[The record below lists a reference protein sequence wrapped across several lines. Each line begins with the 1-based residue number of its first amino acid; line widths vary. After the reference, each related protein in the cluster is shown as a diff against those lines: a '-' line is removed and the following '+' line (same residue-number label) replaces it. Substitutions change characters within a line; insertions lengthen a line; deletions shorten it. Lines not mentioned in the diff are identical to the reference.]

1 MAKSIRK
8 RVNPFKFE
16 NWLKLLFI
24 AVATVM
30 ILSACSVRQAQKT
43 LLSAEG
49 VKGAHIGIAIY
60 NDTKGQ
66 WLTKYQSD
74 HFFTP
79 ASNTKILA
87 TYLGLEFLGD
97 SLPGWKM
104 AENTDTLF
112 LMPLGDPSFMHP
124 EFSYQPV
131 VELIKNTKKQ
141 VIILANQQQ
150 DRFEVFGRGW
160 SWADYDQDYQPE
172 RSRMPIYGNVVHF
185 YQSNQKITSI
195 KPFYFFRDNVDLDK
209 VGEKNWTR
217 NISGNRF
224 YTTKES
230 NKSKYFQV
238 PFSQEYTPMV
248 KAIELL
254 NDTLGKKISFQ
265 NYISGPT
272 NSFKTIKTVPTD
284 SLLKI
289 MMFRSDN
296 FYADQIVLMAS
307 EKLLGRMDDAALI
320 DSVSKTL
327 FTNLP
332 QRMRWVDGS
341 GLSRYNLNTPEN
353 YIAILQQMQAKF
365 GETRVKNIFEKGG
378 EGTISAYYKN
388 FPGTMYAKT
397 GTLGGQVALSGFI
410 YTPKQQKLYFSVL
423 VANHMSPTS
432 TQVRRAVETY
442 LTKVTKG
449 M

>member
-8 RVNPFKFE
+8 RINPFKFE
-16 NWLKLLFI
+16 NLLKLLFI

-43 LLSAEG
+43 LLNSEG
-49 VKGAHIGIAIY
+49 VKGAHVGIAIY
-60 NDTKGQ
+60 NDSKEQ
-66 WLTKYQSD
+66 WLSKYQSD
-74 HFFTP
+74 HYFTP
-79 ASNTKILA
+79 ASNVKILA
-87 TYLGLEFLGD
+87 TYLGLQFLGD

-104 AENTDTLF
+104 AENADTLF

-124 EFSYQPV
+124 EFKYQPV
-131 VELIKNTKKQ
+131 VDIIKNTNKQ
-141 VIILANQQQ
+141 VVIVGNNQDQ
-150 DRFEVFGRGW
+150 FEIFGSGW
-160 SWADYDQDYQPE
+160 SWADYTEDYQPE

-185 YQSNQKITSI
+185 YQSNKKLEAI
-195 KPFYFFRDNVDLDK
+195 KPFYFFKDIVDLGK
-209 VGEKNWTR
+209 AEEKNWSRSRT
-217 NISGNRF
+217 GNRF
-224 YTTKES
+224 FTTNEN

-238 PFSQEYTPMV
+238 PFSQEDMPMV
-248 KAIELL
+248 KALELL

-265 NYISGPT
+265 KQSTLPATSYKI
-272 NSFKTIKTVPTD
+272 IKTVATD

-289 MMFRSDN
+289 MMLRSDN

-307 EKLLGRMDDAALI
+307 EQLFGKMDDAALL
-320 DSVSKTL
+320 DSTKKL
-327 FTNLP
+327 FFADLP
-332 QRMRWVDGS
+332 QKMRWADGS

-353 YIAILQQMQAKF
+353 YIAILQQMHAKF
-365 GETRVKNIFEKGG
+365 GEARVKNIFEKGG

-423 VANHMSPTS
+423 VANHMSPSS

>member
-8 RVNPFKFE
+8 RINPFKFE
-16 NWLKLLFI
+16 NLLKLLFI
-24 AVATVM
+24 AVATIM

-74 HFFTP
+74 HYFTP

-87 TYLGLEFLGD
+87 TYLGLQFLGD

-104 AENTDTLF
+104 AEKNDTLF

-131 VELIKNTKKQ
+131 VDLIKNTKKQ
-141 VIILANQQQ
+141 VVIVGNNQDQ
-150 DRFEVFGRGW
+150 FEIFGSGW

-172 RSRMPIYGNVVHF
+172 RSRRPIYGNVVHF
-185 YQSNQKITSI
+185 YQSNKKLDAI
-195 KPFYFFRDNVDLDK
+195 KPFYFFKDFVDLDK
-209 VGEKNWTR
+209 VGEKNWSR
-217 NISGNRF
+217 NRLGNRF
-224 YTTKES
+224 FTTNEN

-238 PFSQEYTPMV
+238 PFSQEDMPMV
-248 KAIELL
+248 KALELL
-254 NDTLGKKISFQ
+254 SDTLGKKISLQ
-265 NYISGPT
+265 K
-272 NSFKTIKTVPTD
+272 NSSITSIPFKTIKTVPTD

-289 MMFRSDN
+289 MMLRSDN

-307 EKLLGRMDDAALI
+307 EQLFGKMDDAALI
-320 DSVSKTL
+320 DSAKKL
-327 FTNLP
+327 FFADLP
-332 QRMRWVDGS
+332 QKMRWADGS

-365 GETRVKNIFEKGG
+365 GEARVKNIFEKGG

-432 TQVRRAVETY
+432 TQVRRAVEAY

>member
-8 RVNPFKFE
+8 RINPFKFE
-16 NWLKLLFI
+16 NLLKLLFI
-24 AVATVM
+24 AVATIM

-43 LLSAEG
+43 LLNSEG
-49 VKGAHIGIAIY
+49 VKGAHVGIAIY

-66 WLTKYQSD
+66 WLSKYQSD
-74 HFFTP
+74 HYFTP
-79 ASNTKILA
+79 ASNVKILA
-87 TYLGLEFLGD
+87 TYLGLQFLGD

-104 AENTDTLF
+104 AENADTLF

-124 EFSYQPV
+124 EFKHQPV
-131 VELIKNTKKQ
+131 VDIIKNTKKQ
-141 VIILANQQQ
+141 VVIVGNNQDQ
-150 DRFEVFGRGW
+150 FEIFGSGW
-160 SWADYDQDYQPE
+160 SWADYAEDYQPE

-185 YQSNQKITSI
+185 YQSNKKLEAI
-195 KPFYFFRDNVDLDK
+195 KPFYFFKDIVDLGK
-209 VGEKNWTR
+209 VEEKNWSRSRT
-217 NISGNRF
+217 GNRF
-224 YTTKES
+224 FTTNEN

-238 PFSQEYTPMV
+238 PFSQEDMPMV
-248 KAIELL
+248 KALELL

-265 NYISGPT
+265 KQTTLPA
-272 NSFKTIKTVPTD
+272 NSYKTIKTVATD

-289 MMFRSDN
+289 MMLRSDN

-307 EKLLGRMDDAALI
+307 EQLFGKMDDAALL
-320 DSVSKTL
+320 DSTKKL
-327 FTNLP
+327 FFADLP
-332 QRMRWVDGS
+332 QKMRWADGS

-353 YIAILQQMQAKF
+353 YIAILQQMHAKF
-365 GETRVKNIFEKGG
+365 GEVRVKNIFEKGG

-423 VANHMSPTS
+423 VANHMSPSS

>member
-8 RVNPFKFE
+8 RIINFKFE
-16 NWLKLLFI
+16 HWFKMLFI
-24 AVATVM
+24 LVANTLV
-30 ILSACSVRQAQKT
+30 LSACSVRQAQKT
-43 LLSAEG
+43 LLSSEA
-49 VKGAHIGIAIY
+49 VKGAHVGIAIY

-74 HFFTP
+74 HYFTP

-97 SLPGWKM
+97 SIPGWKI
-104 AENTDTLF
+104 AEHADTLF
-112 LMPLGDPSFMHP
+112 LMPQGDPSFMHP

-131 VELIKNTKKQ
+131 VDIIKNTKKQ
-141 VIILANQQQ
+141 VVLVGNQKDQ
-150 DRFEVFGRGW
+150 FEVFGSGW
-160 SWADYDQDYQPE
+160 SWADYAEDYQPE
-172 RSRMPIYGNVVHF
+172 RSRIPIYGNVVHF
-185 YQSNQKITSI
+185 YQSNKKLDAI
-195 KPFYFFRDNVDLDK
+195 KPFYFFKDFVDLDK
-209 VGEKNWTR
+209 VEEKNWSR
-217 NISGNRF
+217 NRSGNRF
-224 YTTKES
+224 YSTTES
-230 NKSKYFQV
+230 NKRKYFQV
-238 PFSQEYTPMV
+238 PFSQQEAPLILAVT
-248 KAIELL
+248 LL
-254 NDTLGKKISFQ
+254 KDTLGKNIIIQKDPNLLTSV
-265 NYISGPT
+265 
-272 NSFKTIKTVPTD
+272 FKTIKTVPTD

-289 MMFRSDN
+289 MMYRSDN

-307 EKLLGRMDDAALI
+307 EQLLGRMDDAALL
-320 DSVSKTL
+320 DTVSKIF

-365 GETRVKNIFEKGG
+365 GEERVKNIFEKGG
-378 EGTISAYYKN
+378 EGTISAYYKK
-388 FPGTMYAKT
+388 FPGTIYAKT

-423 VANHMSPTS
+423 VANHMSPS
-432 TQVRRAVETY
+432 SAQVRRAVETY
-442 LTKVTKG
+442 LTNVTKG

>member
-16 NWLKLLFI
+16 NLLKLLFI
-24 AVATVM
+24 VVATVM
-30 ILSACSVRQAQKT
+30 ILSACSVRQAQKI
-43 LLSAEG
+43 LMSSEG

-74 HFFTP
+74 HYFTP

-87 TYLGLEFLGD
+87 TYLGLQFLGD

-104 AENTDTLF
+104 AENADTLF
-112 LMPLGDPSFMHP
+112 LMPLGDPSFIHP
-124 EFSYQPV
+124 EFRHQPV
-131 VELIKNTKKQ
+131 VDIIKNTKKQ
-141 VIILANQQQ
+141 VVIVGNNQDQ
-150 DRFEVFGRGW
+150 FEIFGSGW

-185 YQSNQKITSI
+185 YQSNKKLDAI
-195 KPFYFFRDNVDLDK
+195 KPFYFFRDYVDLDK
-209 VGEKNWTR
+209 VEEKNWTR
-217 NISGNRF
+217 NRTGNRF
-224 YTTKES
+224 FTTNEN

-238 PFSQEYTPMV
+238 PFSQEYAPV
-248 KAIELL
+248 LL
-254 NDTLGKKISFQ
+254 AVGLLKDTLGKPISFQ
-265 NYISGPT
+265 K
-272 NSFKTIKTVPTD
+272 NSTLPVNSYKTIKTVPTD

-289 MMFRSDN
+289 MMLRSDN

-307 EKLLGRMDDAALI
+307 EQLFGKMDDAALI
-320 DSVSKTL
+320 DSAKKLL

-353 YIAILQQMQAKF
+353 YIAILQQMQSKF
-365 GETRVKNIFEKGG
+365 GEARVKNIFEKGG
-378 EGTISAYYKN
+378 EGTIAAYYKN

-423 VANHMSPTS
+423 VANHMSPSS
-432 TQVRRAVETY
+432 TQVRRAVEAY
-442 LTKVTKG
+442 LTRVTKG

>member
-1 MAKSIRK
+1 MAKSFRK
-8 RVNPFKFE
+8 RITNFKFE
-16 NWLKLLFI
+16 TWFKILFI
-24 AVATVM
+24 VAAIAMV
-30 ILSACSVRQAQKT
+30 LSACSVRQAQKT
-43 LLSAEG
+43 LLSSEG

-74 HFFTP
+74 HYFTP

-87 TYLGLEFLGD
+87 TYLGLKFLGD
-97 SLPGWKM
+97 SLPGWKV
-104 AENTDTLF
+104 AENADTLF

-124 EFSYQPV
+124 EFRYQPV
-131 VELIKNTKKQ
+131 VDIIKNTKKQ
-141 VIILANQQQ
+141 VVIVGNNQDQ
-150 DRFEVFGRGW
+150 FEIFGSGW

-185 YQSNQKITSI
+185 YQSNKKLNAI
-195 KPFYFFRDNVDLDK
+195 KPFYFFRDYVDLDK
-209 VGEKNWTR
+209 VEEKNWTR
-217 NISGNRF
+217 NRVGNRF
-224 YTTKES
+224 FTTNEN

-238 PFSQEYTPMV
+238 PFSQENQPM
-248 KAIELL
+248 LL
-254 NDTLGKKISFQ
+254 AVSLLKDTLGKTVSFQ
-265 NYISGPT
+265 KNTTVPATNY
-272 NSFKTIKTVPTD
+272 KTIKTVPTD

-289 MMFRSDN
+289 MMLRSDN

-307 EKLLGRMDDAALI
+307 EQLFGKMDDAALI
-320 DSVSKTL
+320 DSAKKL
-327 FTNLP
+327 FFADLP
-332 QRMRWVDGS
+332 QKMRWVDGS

-365 GETRVKNIFEKGG
+365 GEARLKNIFEKGG

-423 VANHMSPTS
+423 VANHMSPSS
-432 TQVRRAVETY
+432 TQVRRAVEAY
-442 LTKVTKG
+442 LTRVTKG

>member
-8 RVNPFKFE
+8 RINPFKFE
-16 NWLKLLFI
+16 NLIKLLFI
-24 AVATVM
+24 AVATIM

-43 LLSAEG
+43 LLSAEA

-74 HFFTP
+74 HYFTP

-104 AENTDTLF
+104 AENADTLF

-124 EFSYQPV
+124 EFKHQPV
-131 VELIKNTKKQ
+131 VDIIKKTKKQ
-141 VIILANQQQ
+141 VVIVGNNQDQ
-150 DRFEVFGRGW
+150 FEIFGSGW
-160 SWADYDQDYQPE
+160 SWADYAEDYQPE

-185 YQSNQKITSI
+185 YQSNKKLEAI
-195 KPFYFFRDNVDLDK
+195 KPFYFFKDMVDLDK
-209 VGEKNWTR
+209 VEEKNWSR
-217 NISGNRF
+217 NRTGNRF
-224 YTTKES
+224 FTTNEN

-238 PFSQEYTPMV
+238 PFSQEDVPM
-248 KAIELL
+248 LL
-254 NDTLGKKISFQ
+254 AVDLLKDTLGKIISFQ
-265 NYISGPT
+265 NKSTLPATSY
-272 NSFKTIKTVPTD
+272 KTINTVPTD

-289 MMFRSDN
+289 MMLRSDN

-307 EKLLGRMDDAALI
+307 EQLFGKMDDAALL
-320 DSVSKTL
+320 DSAKKL
-327 FTNLP
+327 FFVDLP

-353 YIAILQQMQAKF
+353 YIAILQQMQSKF
-365 GETRVKNIFEKGG
+365 GEARVKNIFEKGG
-378 EGTISAYYKN
+378 EGTIAAYYKN

-423 VANHMSPTS
+423 VANHMSPSS

>member
-1 MAKSIRK
+1 MAKSIGK
-8 RVNPFKFE
+8 RINPFKFE
-16 NWLKLLFI
+16 NLLKLLFI
-24 AVATVM
+24 AVATIM

-66 WLTKYQSD
+66 WLSKYQSD
-74 HFFTP
+74 HYFTP

-87 TYLGLEFLGD
+87 TYLGLQFLGD

-104 AENTDTLF
+104 AENADTLF

-124 EFSYQPV
+124 EFKYQPV
-131 VELIKNTKKQ
+131 VDIIKNTKKQ
-141 VIILANQQQ
+141 VVVVGNNQDQ
-150 DRFEVFGRGW
+150 FEVFGSGW
-160 SWADYDQDYQPE
+160 SWADYAEDYQPE

-185 YQSNQKITSI
+185 YQSNKKLEAI
-195 KPFYFFRDNVDLDK
+195 KPFYFFKDVVELDK
-209 VGEKNWTR
+209 VEEKNWSR
-217 NISGNRF
+217 NRLGNRF
-224 YTTKES
+224 FTTNEN

-238 PFSQEYTPMV
+238 PFSQEDMPMV
-248 KAIELL
+248 KALELL
-254 NDTLGKKISFQ
+254 SDTLGKKISLQ
-265 NYISGPT
+265 KNVTIPT
-272 NSFKTIKTVPTD
+272 TSYKTIKTVPTD

-289 MMFRSDN
+289 MMLRSDN

-307 EKLLGRMDDAALI
+307 EQLFGKMDDAALI
-320 DSVSKTL
+320 DSVKKL
-327 FTNLP
+327 FFADLP
-332 QRMRWVDGS
+332 QKMRWVDGS

-365 GETRVKNIFEKGG
+365 GEARVKNIFEKGG

-423 VANHMSPTS
+423 VANHMSPSS
-432 TQVRRAVETY
+432 TQVRRAVEAY
-442 LTKVTKG
+442 LTKMTKG

>member
-1 MAKSIRK
+1 MAKSFRK

-16 NWLKLLFI
+16 NLLRLLFI
-24 AVATVM
+24 LVATVM

-60 NDTKGQ
+60 NDTKGA

-74 HFFTP
+74 HYFTP

-87 TYLGLEFLGD
+87 TYLGLQFLGD

-104 AENTDTLF
+104 SENADTLF

-124 EFSYQPV
+124 EFKYQPV
-131 VELIKNTKKQ
+131 ADIIKSTNKQ
-141 VIILANQQQ
+141 VVIVGNNQDQ
-150 DRFEVFGRGW
+150 FEIFGSGW
-160 SWADYDQDYQPE
+160 SWADYAEDYQPE

-185 YQSNQKITSI
+185 YQSNKKLEAI
-195 KPFYFFRDNVDLDK
+195 KPFYFFKDIVDLGK
-209 VGEKNWTR
+209 VEEKNWSRSRT
-217 NISGNRF
+217 GNRF
-224 YTTKES
+224 FTTNEN

-238 PFSQEYTPMV
+238 PFSQEDMPMV
-248 KAIELL
+248 KALELL
-254 NDTLGKKISFQ
+254 NDTLGKTISFQ
-265 NYISGPT
+265 KQSTLPATSY
-272 NSFKTIKTVPTD
+272 KTIKTVATD

-307 EKLLGRMDDAALI
+307 EQLFGKMDDAALL
-320 DSVSKTL
+320 DSTKKL
-327 FTNLP
+327 FFADLP
-332 QRMRWVDGS
+332 QKMRWADGS

-365 GETRVKNIFEKGG
+365 GEARVKNIFEKGG

-410 YTPKQQKLYFSVL
+410 YTPKLQKLYFSVL

-442 LTKVTKG
+442 LTSVTKG
-449 M
+449 L

>member
-8 RVNPFKFE
+8 RINPFKFE
-16 NWLKLLFI
+16 NLLKLLFI
-24 AVATVM
+24 AVATIM

-43 LLSAEG
+43 LLNSEG
-49 VKGAHIGIAIY
+49 VKGAHVGIAIY
-60 NDTKGQ
+60 NDSKEQ
-66 WLTKYQSD
+66 WLSKYQSD
-74 HFFTP
+74 HYFTP
-79 ASNTKILA
+79 ASNVKILA
-87 TYLGLEFLGD
+87 TYLGLQFLGD

-104 AENTDTLF
+104 AENADTLF

-124 EFSYQPV
+124 EFKYQPV
-131 VELIKNTKKQ
+131 VDIIKNTNKQ
-141 VIILANQQQ
+141 VVIVGNNQDQ
-150 DRFEVFGRGW
+150 FEIFGSGW
-160 SWADYDQDYQPE
+160 SWADYAEDYQPE

-185 YQSNQKITSI
+185 YQSNKKLEAI
-195 KPFYFFRDNVDLDK
+195 KPFYFFKDIVDLGK
-209 VGEKNWTR
+209 AEEKNWSRSRT
-217 NISGNRF
+217 GNRF
-224 YTTKES
+224 FTTNEN

-238 PFSQEYTPMV
+238 PFSQEDMPMV
-248 KAIELL
+248 KALELL

-265 NYISGPT
+265 KQSTLPATSY
-272 NSFKTIKTVPTD
+272 KTIKTVATD

-289 MMFRSDN
+289 MMLRSDN

-307 EKLLGRMDDAALI
+307 EQLFGKMDDAALL
-320 DSVSKTL
+320 DSTKKL
-327 FTNLP
+327 FFADLP
-332 QRMRWVDGS
+332 QKMRWADGS

-353 YIAILQQMQAKF
+353 YIAILQQMHSKF
-365 GETRVKNIFEKGG
+365 GEARVKNIFEKGG

-423 VANHMSPTS
+423 VANHMSPSS

>member
-8 RVNPFKFE
+8 RINPFKFE
-16 NWLKLLFI
+16 NLLKLLFI

-43 LLSAEG
+43 LLNSEG
-49 VKGAHIGIAIY
+49 VKGAHVGIAIY
-60 NDTKGQ
+60 NDSKEQ
-66 WLTKYQSD
+66 WLSKYQSD
-74 HFFTP
+74 HYFTP
-79 ASNTKILA
+79 ASNVKILA
-87 TYLGLEFLGD
+87 TYLGLQFLGD

-104 AENTDTLF
+104 AENADTLF

-124 EFSYQPV
+124 EFKYQPV
-131 VELIKNTKKQ
+131 VDIIKNTNKQ
-141 VIILANQQQ
+141 VVIVGNNQDQ
-150 DRFEVFGRGW
+150 FEIFGSGW
-160 SWADYDQDYQPE
+160 SWADYAEDYQPE

-185 YQSNQKITSI
+185 YQSNKKLEAI
-195 KPFYFFRDNVDLDK
+195 KPFYFFKDVVDFGK
-209 VGEKNWTR
+209 AEEKNWSRSRT
-217 NISGNRF
+217 GNRF
-224 YTTKES
+224 FTTNEN

-238 PFSQEYTPMV
+238 PFSQEDMPMV
-248 KAIELL
+248 KALELL

-265 NYISGPT
+265 KQSTLPATSY
-272 NSFKTIKTVPTD
+272 KTIKTVPTD
-284 SLLKI
+284 SILKI
-289 MMFRSDN
+289 MMLRSDN

-307 EKLLGRMDDAALI
+307 EQLFGKMDDAALL
-320 DSVSKTL
+320 DSTKKL
-327 FTNLP
+327 FFADLP
-332 QRMRWVDGS
+332 QKMRWADGS

-353 YIAILQQMQAKF
+353 YIAILQQMHAKF
-365 GETRVKNIFEKGG
+365 GEARVKNIFEKGG

-423 VANHMSPTS
+423 VANHMSPSS

>member
-8 RVNPFKFE
+8 RINPFKFE
-16 NWLKLLFI
+16 NLLKLLFI
-24 AVATVM
+24 AVATIM

-43 LLSAEG
+43 LLSSEG
-49 VKGAHIGIAIY
+49 VKGAHVGIAIY

-66 WLTKYQSD
+66 WLSKYQSD
-74 HFFTP
+74 HYFTP
-79 ASNTKILA
+79 ASNVKILA
-87 TYLGLEFLGD
+87 TYLGLQFLGD

-104 AENTDTLF
+104 AENADTLF

-124 EFSYQPV
+124 EFKYQPV
-131 VELIKNTKKQ
+131 VDIIKNTNKQ
-141 VIILANQQQ
+141 VVIVGNNQDQ
-150 DRFEVFGRGW
+150 FEIFGSGW
-160 SWADYDQDYQPE
+160 SWADYAEDYQPE

-185 YQSNQKITSI
+185 YQSNKKLEAI
-195 KPFYFFRDNVDLDK
+195 KPFYFFKDIVDLGK
-209 VGEKNWTR
+209 AEEKNWSRSRT
-217 NISGNRF
+217 GNRF
-224 YTTKES
+224 FTTNEN

-238 PFSQEYTPMV
+238 PFSQEDMPMV
-248 KAIELL
+248 KALELL

-265 NYISGPT
+265 KQSTLPATSY
-272 NSFKTIKTVPTD
+272 KTIKTVATD

-289 MMFRSDN
+289 MMLRSDN

-307 EKLLGRMDDAALI
+307 EQLFGKMDDAALL
-320 DSVSKTL
+320 DSTKKL
-327 FTNLP
+327 FFADLP
-332 QRMRWVDGS
+332 QKMRWADGS

-353 YIAILQQMQAKF
+353 YIAILQQMHAKF
-365 GETRVKNIFEKGG
+365 GEARVKNIFEKGG

-423 VANHMSPTS
+423 VANHMSPSS

>member
-8 RVNPFKFE
+8 RINPFKFE
-16 NWLKLLFI
+16 NLLKLLFI

-43 LLSAEG
+43 LLSSEG
-49 VKGAHIGIAIY
+49 VKGAHVGIAIY

-66 WLTKYQSD
+66 WLSKYQSD
-74 HFFTP
+74 HYFTP
-79 ASNTKILA
+79 ASNVKILA
-87 TYLGLEFLGD
+87 TYLGLQFLGD

-104 AENTDTLF
+104 AENADTLF

-124 EFSYQPV
+124 EFKYQPV
-131 VELIKNTKKQ
+131 VDIIKNTNKQ
-141 VIILANQQQ
+141 VVIVGNNQDQ
-150 DRFEVFGRGW
+150 FEIFGSGW
-160 SWADYDQDYQPE
+160 SWADYAEDYQPE

-185 YQSNQKITSI
+185 YQSNKKLEAI
-195 KPFYFFRDNVDLDK
+195 KPFYFFKDIVDLGK
-209 VGEKNWTR
+209 AEEKNWSRSRT
-217 NISGNRF
+217 GNRF
-224 YTTKES
+224 FTTNEN

-238 PFSQEYTPMV
+238 PFSQEDMPMV
-248 KAIELL
+248 KALELL

-265 NYISGPT
+265 KQSTLPATSYKI
-272 NSFKTIKTVPTD
+272 IKTVATD

-289 MMFRSDN
+289 MMLRSDN

-307 EKLLGRMDDAALI
+307 EQLFGKMDDAALL
-320 DSVSKTL
+320 DSTKKL
-327 FTNLP
+327 FFADLP
-332 QRMRWVDGS
+332 QKMRWADGS

-353 YIAILQQMQAKF
+353 YIAILQQMHAKF
-365 GETRVKNIFEKGG
+365 GEVRVKNIFEKGG

-423 VANHMSPTS
+423 VANHMSPS
-432 TQVRRAVETY
+432 SAQVRRAVETY
-442 LTKVTKG
+442 LTTVTKG

>member
-1 MAKSIRK
+1 MAKSFRK
-8 RVNPFKFE
+8 RINPFKFE
-16 NWLKLLFI
+16 NLLKLLFI

-43 LLSAEG
+43 LLNSEG
-49 VKGAHIGIAIY
+49 VKGAHVGIAIY
-60 NDTKGQ
+60 NDSKEQ
-66 WLTKYQSD
+66 WLSKYQSD
-74 HFFTP
+74 HYFTP
-79 ASNTKILA
+79 ASNVKILA
-87 TYLGLEFLGD
+87 TYLGLQFLGD

-104 AENTDTLF
+104 AENADTLF

-124 EFSYQPV
+124 EFKYQPV
-131 VELIKNTKKQ
+131 VDIIKNTNKQ
-141 VIILANQQQ
+141 VVIVGNNQDQ
-150 DRFEVFGRGW
+150 FEIFGSGW
-160 SWADYDQDYQPE
+160 SWADYAEDYQPE

-185 YQSNQKITSI
+185 YQSNKKLEAI
-195 KPFYFFRDNVDLDK
+195 KPFYFFKDIVDLGK
-209 VGEKNWTR
+209 AEEKNWSRSRT
-217 NISGNRF
+217 GNRF
-224 YTTKES
+224 FTTNEN

-238 PFSQEYTPMV
+238 PFSQEDMPMV
-248 KAIELL
+248 KALELL

-265 NYISGPT
+265 KQSTLPATSY
-272 NSFKTIKTVPTD
+272 KTIKTVPTD

-289 MMFRSDN
+289 MMLRSDN

-307 EKLLGRMDDAALI
+307 EQLFGKMDDAALL
-320 DSVSKTL
+320 DSTKKL
-327 FTNLP
+327 FFADLP
-332 QRMRWVDGS
+332 QKMRWADGS

-353 YIAILQQMQAKF
+353 YIAILQQMHSKF
-365 GETRVKNIFEKGG
+365 GEARVKNIFEKGG

-423 VANHMSPTS
+423 VANHMSPSS

>member
-8 RVNPFKFE
+8 RINPFKFE
-16 NWLKLLFI
+16 NLLKLLFI

-43 LLSAEG
+43 LLNSEG
-49 VKGAHIGIAIY
+49 VKGAHVGIAIY
-60 NDTKGQ
+60 NDSKEQ
-66 WLTKYQSD
+66 WLSKYQSD
-74 HFFTP
+74 HYFTP
-79 ASNTKILA
+79 ASNVKILA
-87 TYLGLEFLGD
+87 TYLGLQFLGD

-104 AENTDTLF
+104 AENADTLF

-124 EFSYQPV
+124 EFKYQPV
-131 VELIKNTKKQ
+131 VDIIKNTNKQ
-141 VIILANQQQ
+141 VVIVGNNQDQ
-150 DRFEVFGRGW
+150 FEIFGSGW
-160 SWADYDQDYQPE
+160 SWADYAEDYQPE

-185 YQSNQKITSI
+185 YQSNKKLEAI
-195 KPFYFFRDNVDLDK
+195 KPFYFFKDIVDLGK
-209 VGEKNWTR
+209 AEEKNWSRSRT
-217 NISGNRF
+217 GNRF
-224 YTTKES
+224 FTTNEN

-238 PFSQEYTPMV
+238 PFSQEDMPMV
-248 KAIELL
+248 KALELL

-265 NYISGPT
+265 KQSTLPATSY
-272 NSFKTIKTVPTD
+272 KTIKTVPTD

-289 MMFRSDN
+289 MMLRSDN

-307 EKLLGRMDDAALI
+307 EQLFGKMDDAALL
-320 DSVSKTL
+320 DSTKKL
-327 FTNLP
+327 FFADLP
-332 QRMRWVDGS
+332 QKMRWADGS

-353 YIAILQQMQAKF
+353 YIAILQQMHAKF
-365 GETRVKNIFEKGG
+365 GEARVKNIFEKGG

-423 VANHMSPTS
+423 VANHMSPSS

>member
-8 RVNPFKFE
+8 RINPFKFE
-16 NWLKLLFI
+16 NLLKLLFI

-43 LLSAEG
+43 LLSSEG

-66 WLTKYQSD
+66 WLSKYQSD
-74 HFFTP
+74 YYFTP
-79 ASNTKILA
+79 ASNVKILA

-104 AENTDTLF
+104 AENADTLF

-124 EFSYQPV
+124 EFKHQPV
-131 VELIKNTKKQ
+131 VDIIKNTNKQ
-141 VIILANQQQ
+141 VVIVGNNQDQ
-150 DRFEVFGRGW
+150 FEIFGSGW
-160 SWADYDQDYQPE
+160 SWADYAEDYQPE

-185 YQSNQKITSI
+185 YQSNKKLTAI
-195 KPFYFFRDNVDLDK
+195 KPFYFFKEIVDLGK
-209 VGEKNWTR
+209 VEEKNWSR
-217 NISGNRF
+217 NRTGNRF
-224 YTTKES
+224 FTTNEN

-238 PFSQEYTPMV
+238 PFSQEDTPMV

-265 NYISGPT
+265 K
-272 NSFKTIKTVPTD
+272 NSTYASNNFKTIKTVPTD

-289 MMFRSDN
+289 MMLRSDN

-307 EKLLGRMDDAALI
+307 EQLFGRMDDAALI
-320 DSVSKTL
+320 DSAKKL
-327 FTNLP
+327 FFADLP
-332 QRMRWVDGS
+332 QSMRWADGS

-353 YIAILQQMQAKF
+353 YIAILQQMHAKY
-365 GETRVKNIFEKGG
+365 GEARVKNIFEKGG
-378 EGTISAYYKN
+378 EGTIAAYYKN

-423 VANHMSPTS
+423 VANHMSPSS

>member
-8 RVNPFKFE
+8 RINPFKFE
-16 NWLKLLFI
+16 NLLKLLFI

-43 LLSAEG
+43 LLSSEG
-49 VKGAHIGIAIY
+49 VKGAHVGIAIY

-66 WLTKYQSD
+66 WLSKYQSD
-74 HFFTP
+74 HYFTP
-79 ASNTKILA
+79 ASNVKILA
-87 TYLGLEFLGD
+87 TYLGLQFLGD

-104 AENTDTLF
+104 AENADTLF

-124 EFSYQPV
+124 EFKYQPV
-131 VELIKNTKKQ
+131 VDIIKNTNKQ
-141 VIILANQQQ
+141 VVIVGNNQDQ
-150 DRFEVFGRGW
+150 FEIFGSGW
-160 SWADYDQDYQPE
+160 SWADYAEDYQPE

-185 YQSNQKITSI
+185 YQSNKKLEAI
-195 KPFYFFRDNVDLDK
+195 KPFYFFKDIVDLGK
-209 VGEKNWTR
+209 AEEKNWSRSRT
-217 NISGNRF
+217 GNRF
-224 YTTKES
+224 FTTNEN

-238 PFSQEYTPMV
+238 PFSQEDMPMV
-248 KAIELL
+248 KALELL

-265 NYISGPT
+265 KQSTLPATSYKI
-272 NSFKTIKTVPTD
+272 IKTVATD

-289 MMFRSDN
+289 MMLRSDN

-307 EKLLGRMDDAALI
+307 EQLFGKMDDAALL
-320 DSVSKTL
+320 DSTKKL
-327 FTNLP
+327 FFADLP
-332 QRMRWVDGS
+332 QKMRWADGS

-353 YIAILQQMQAKF
+353 YIAILQQMHAKF
-365 GETRVKNIFEKGG
+365 GEVRVKNIFEKGG

-423 VANHMSPTS
+423 VANHMSPSS

>member
-16 NWLKLLFI
+16 NLLKLLFI

-30 ILSACSVRQAQKT
+30 ILSACSVPQKT

-60 NDTKGQ
+60 NDTKGE

-87 TYLGLEFLGD
+87 TYLGLQFLGD

-104 AENTDTLF
+104 AENADTLF

-124 EFSYQPV
+124 EFSFQPV
-131 VELIKNTKKQ
+131 VDLIKNTKKQ
-141 VIILANQQQ
+141 IVVVGNQQ
-150 DRFEVFGRGW
+150 DHFEVFGRGW
-160 SWADYDQDYQPE
+160 SWGDYDQDYQPE

-185 YQSNQKITSI
+185 YQSNQKITSV
-195 KPFYFFRDNVDLDK
+195 KPFYFFKDFVDLDK
-209 VGEKNWTR
+209 VAEKNWSR
-217 NISGNRF
+217 NRLGNRF
-224 YTTKES
+224 FTTNEN

-238 PFSQEYTPMV
+238 PFSQEVAPMLL
-248 KAIELL
+248 AIDLL
-254 NDTLGKKISFQ
+254 SDTLGKNIKFQ
-265 NYISGPT
+265 NYIPRPI
-272 NSFKTIKTVPTD
+272 NAFKTIKIVPTD
-284 SLLKI
+284 SLLRI

-307 EKLLGRMDDAALI
+307 EQLLGKMDDAALI
-320 DSVSKTL
+320 DTVSKTF

-365 GETRVKNIFEKGG
+365 GEARVKNIFEKGG

-423 VANHMSPTS
+423 VANHMSPSS
-432 TQVRRAVETY
+432 TQVRRAVEAY

>member
-8 RVNPFKFE
+8 RINPFKFE
-16 NWLKLLFI
+16 NLLKLLFI

-43 LLSAEG
+43 LLSSEG

-66 WLTKYQSD
+66 WLSKYQSD
-74 HFFTP
+74 HYFTP

-87 TYLGLEFLGD
+87 TYLGLQFLGD

-124 EFSYQPV
+124 EFKYQPV
-131 VELIKNTKKQ
+131 VDIIKNTNKQ
-141 VIILANQQQ
+141 VVIVGNNQDQ
-150 DRFEVFGRGW
+150 FEIFGSGW
-160 SWADYDQDYQPE
+160 SWADYAEDYQPE

-185 YQSNQKITSI
+185 YQSNKKLEAI
-195 KPFYFFRDNVDLDK
+195 KPFYFFKDIVDLGK
-209 VGEKNWTR
+209 AEEKNWSR
-217 NISGNRF
+217 NRTGNRF
-224 YTTKES
+224 FTTNEN

-238 PFSQEYTPMV
+238 PFSQEDTPMV

-265 NYISGPT
+265 K
-272 NSFKTIKTVPTD
+272 NSTYASNNFKTIKTVPTD

-289 MMFRSDN
+289 MMLRSDN

-307 EKLLGRMDDAALI
+307 EQLFGRMDDAALI
-320 DSVSKTL
+320 DSAKKL
-327 FTNLP
+327 FFADLP
-332 QRMRWVDGS
+332 QSMRWADGS

-353 YIAILQQMQAKF
+353 YIAILQQMHAKF
-365 GETRVKNIFEKGG
+365 GEARVKNIFEKGG
-378 EGTISAYYKN
+378 EGTIAAYYKN

-410 YTPKQQKLYFSVL
+410 YTPKLQKLYFSVL

-442 LTKVTKG
+442 LTSVTKG
-449 M
+449 L

>member
-1 MAKSIRK
+1 MAKSFRK
-8 RVNPFKFE
+8 RITNFKFE
-16 NWLKLLFI
+16 NWFKILFI
-24 AVATVM
+24 VAAIAMV
-30 ILSACSVRQAQKT
+30 LSGCSVRQAQKT
-43 LLSAEG
+43 LLSSEG

-74 HFFTP
+74 HYFTP

-87 TYLGLEFLGD
+87 TYLGLQFLGD

-104 AENTDTLF
+104 AENADTLF

-124 EFSYQPV
+124 EFKHQPV
-131 VELIKNTKKQ
+131 VDIIKKTKKQ
-141 VIILANQQQ
+141 VVIVGNNQDQ
-150 DRFEVFGRGW
+150 FEIFGSGW
-160 SWADYDQDYQPE
+160 SWADYAEDYQPE

-185 YQSNQKITSI
+185 YQSNKKLEAI
-195 KPFYFFRDNVDLDK
+195 KPFYFFKEMVDLDK
-209 VGEKNWTR
+209 VEEKNWSR
-217 NISGNRF
+217 NRMGNRF
-224 YTTKES
+224 FTTNEN

-238 PFSQEYTPMV
+238 PFSQEDVPM
-248 KAIELL
+248 LL
-254 NDTLGKKISFQ
+254 AVDLLKDTLGKIISFQ
-265 NYISGPT
+265 NKSTLPATSY
-272 NSFKTIKTVPTD
+272 KTINTVPTD

-289 MMFRSDN
+289 MMLRSDN

-307 EKLLGRMDDAALI
+307 EQLFGKMDDAALL
-320 DSVSKTL
+320 DSAKKL
-327 FTNLP
+327 FFVELP

-353 YIAILQQMQAKF
+353 YIAILQQMQSKF
-365 GETRVKNIFEKGG
+365 GEARVKNIFEKGG
-378 EGTISAYYKN
+378 EGTIAAYYKN

-423 VANHMSPTS
+423 VANHMSPSS

>member
-8 RVNPFKFE
+8 RINPFKFE
-16 NWLKLLFI
+16 NLLKLLFI

-43 LLSAEG
+43 LLNSEG
-49 VKGAHIGIAIY
+49 VKGAHVGIAIY
-60 NDTKGQ
+60 NDSKEQ
-66 WLTKYQSD
+66 WLSKYQSD
-74 HFFTP
+74 HYFTP
-79 ASNTKILA
+79 ASNVKILA
-87 TYLGLEFLGD
+87 TYLGLQFLGD

-104 AENTDTLF
+104 AENADTLF

-124 EFSYQPV
+124 EFKYQPV
-131 VELIKNTKKQ
+131 VDIIKNTNKQ
-141 VIILANQQQ
+141 VVIVGNNQDQ
-150 DRFEVFGRGW
+150 FEIFGSGW
-160 SWADYDQDYQPE
+160 SWADFAEDYQPE

-185 YQSNQKITSI
+185 YQSNKKLTAI
-195 KPFYFFRDNVDLDK
+195 KPFYFFKEIVDLGK
-209 VGEKNWTR
+209 VEEKNWSR
-217 NISGNRF
+217 NRTGNRF
-224 YTTKES
+224 FTTNEN

-238 PFSQEYTPMV
+238 PFSQEDTPMV

-265 NYISGPT
+265 K
-272 NSFKTIKTVPTD
+272 NSTYASNNFKTIKTVPTD

-289 MMFRSDN
+289 MMLRSDN

-307 EKLLGRMDDAALI
+307 EQLFGRMDDAALI
-320 DSVSKTL
+320 DSAKKL
-327 FTNLP
+327 FFADLP
-332 QRMRWVDGS
+332 QSMRWADGS

-353 YIAILQQMQAKF
+353 YIAILQQMHAKF
-365 GETRVKNIFEKGG
+365 GEARVKNIFEKGG
-378 EGTISAYYKN
+378 EGTIAAYYKN

-423 VANHMSPTS
+423 VANHMSPSS

-442 LTKVTKG
+442 LTSVTKG

>member
-8 RVNPFKFE
+8 RINPFKFE
-16 NWLKLLFI
+16 NLLKLLFI

-43 LLSAEG
+43 LLSSEG
-49 VKGAHIGIAIY
+49 VKGAHVGIAIY
-60 NDTKGQ
+60 NDTKEQ
-66 WLTKYQSD
+66 WLSKYQSD
-74 HFFTP
+74 HYFTP
-79 ASNTKILA
+79 ASNVKILA
-87 TYLGLEFLGD
+87 TYLGLQFLGD

-104 AENTDTLF
+104 AENADTLF

-124 EFSYQPV
+124 EFKYQPV
-131 VELIKNTKKQ
+131 VDIIKNTNKQ
-141 VIILANQQQ
+141 VVIVGNNQDQ
-150 DRFEVFGRGW
+150 FEIFGSGW
-160 SWADYDQDYQPE
+160 SWADYAEDYQPE

-185 YQSNQKITSI
+185 YQSNKKLEAI
-195 KPFYFFRDNVDLDK
+195 KPFYFFKDIVDLGK
-209 VGEKNWTR
+209 AEEKNWSRSRT
-217 NISGNRF
+217 GNRF
-224 YTTKES
+224 FTTNEN

-238 PFSQEYTPMV
+238 PFSQEDMPMV
-248 KAIELL
+248 KALELL

-265 NYISGPT
+265 KQSTLPATSY
-272 NSFKTIKTVPTD
+272 KTIKTVATD

-289 MMFRSDN
+289 MMLRSDN

-307 EKLLGRMDDAALI
+307 EQLFGKMDDAALL
-320 DSVSKTL
+320 DSTKKL
-327 FTNLP
+327 FFADLP
-332 QRMRWVDGS
+332 QKMRWADGS

-353 YIAILQQMQAKF
+353 YIAILQQMHAKF
-365 GETRVKNIFEKGG
+365 GEARVKNIFEKGG

-423 VANHMSPTS
+423 VANHMSPSS

>member
-8 RVNPFKFE
+8 RINPFKFE
-16 NWLKLLFI
+16 NLLKLLFI
-24 AVATVM
+24 AVATIM

-43 LLSAEG
+43 LLNSEG
-49 VKGAHIGIAIY
+49 VKGAHVGIAIY
-60 NDTKGQ
+60 NDSKEQ
-66 WLTKYQSD
+66 WLSKYQSD
-74 HFFTP
+74 HYFTP
-79 ASNTKILA
+79 ASNVKILA
-87 TYLGLEFLGD
+87 TYLGLQFLGD

-104 AENTDTLF
+104 AENADTLF

-124 EFSYQPV
+124 EFKYQPV
-131 VELIKNTKKQ
+131 VDIIKNTNKQ
-141 VIILANQQQ
+141 VVIVGNNQDQ
-150 DRFEVFGRGW
+150 FEIFGSGW
-160 SWADYDQDYQPE
+160 SWADYAEDYQPE

-185 YQSNQKITSI
+185 YQSNKKLEAI
-195 KPFYFFRDNVDLDK
+195 KPFYFFKDIVDLGK
-209 VGEKNWTR
+209 AEEKNWSRSRT
-217 NISGNRF
+217 GNRF
-224 YTTKES
+224 FTTNEN

-238 PFSQEYTPMV
+238 PFSQEDMPMV
-248 KAIELL
+248 KALELL

-265 NYISGPT
+265 KQSTLPATSY
-272 NSFKTIKTVPTD
+272 KTIKTVATD

-289 MMFRSDN
+289 MMLRSDN

-307 EKLLGRMDDAALI
+307 EQLFGKMDDAALL
-320 DSVSKTL
+320 DSTKKL
-327 FTNLP
+327 FFADLP
-332 QRMRWVDGS
+332 QKMRWADGS

-353 YIAILQQMQAKF
+353 YIAVLQQMHTKF
-365 GETRVKNIFEKGG
+365 GEARVKNIFEKGG

-423 VANHMSPTS
+423 VANHMSPSS

>member
-8 RVNPFKFE
+8 RINPFKFE
-16 NWLKLLFI
+16 NLLKLLFI
-24 AVATVM
+24 AVATIM

-66 WLTKYQSD
+66 WLTKHQSD
-74 HFFTP
+74 HYFTP

-87 TYLGLEFLGD
+87 TYLGLQFLGD

-104 AENTDTLF
+104 AENADTLF

-124 EFSYQPV
+124 EFRYQPV
-131 VELIKNTKKQ
+131 VDLIKNTKKQ
-141 VIILANQQQ
+141 VVIVGNNQDQ
-150 DRFEVFGRGW
+150 FEIFGSGW

-185 YQSNQKITSI
+185 YQSNKKLDAI
-195 KPFYFFRDNVDLDK
+195 KPFYFFKDFVDLDK
-209 VGEKNWTR
+209 VGEKNWSR
-217 NISGNRF
+217 NRLGNRF
-224 YTTKES
+224 FTTNEN

-238 PFSQEYTPMV
+238 PFSQEDMPMV
-248 KAIELL
+248 KALELL
-254 NDTLGKKISFQ
+254 SDTLGKKISLQ
-265 NYISGPT
+265 K
-272 NSFKTIKTVPTD
+272 NSSITSIPFKTIKTVPTD

-289 MMFRSDN
+289 MMLRSDN

-307 EKLLGRMDDAALI
+307 EQLFGKMDDAALI
-320 DSVSKTL
+320 DSAKKL
-327 FTNLP
+327 FFADLP
-332 QRMRWVDGS
+332 QKMRWADGS

-365 GETRVKNIFEKGG
+365 GEARVKNIFEKGG

-432 TQVRRAVETY
+432 TQVRRAVEAY

>member
-8 RVNPFKFE
+8 RINPFKFE
-16 NWLKLLFI
+16 NLLKLLFI
-24 AVATVM
+24 AVATIM

-74 HFFTP
+74 HYFTP

-87 TYLGLEFLGD
+87 TYLGLQFLGD

-104 AENTDTLF
+104 AEKNDTLF

-131 VELIKNTKKQ
+131 VDLIKNTKKQ
-141 VIILANQQQ
+141 VVIVGNNQDQ
-150 DRFEVFGRGW
+150 FEIFGSGW

-185 YQSNQKITSI
+185 YQSNKKLDAI
-195 KPFYFFRDNVDLDK
+195 KPFYFFKDFVDLDK
-209 VGEKNWTR
+209 VGEKNWSR
-217 NISGNRF
+217 NRLGNRF
-224 YTTKES
+224 FTTNEN

-238 PFSQEYTPMV
+238 PFSQEDMPMV
-248 KAIELL
+248 KALELL
-254 NDTLGKKISFQ
+254 SDTLGKKISLQ
-265 NYISGPT
+265 K
-272 NSFKTIKTVPTD
+272 NSSITSIPFKTIKTVPTD

-289 MMFRSDN
+289 MMLRSDN

-307 EKLLGRMDDAALI
+307 EQLFGKMDDAALI
-320 DSVSKTL
+320 DSAKKL
-327 FTNLP
+327 FFADLP
-332 QRMRWVDGS
+332 QKMRWADGS

-365 GETRVKNIFEKGG
+365 GEARVKNIFEKGG

-432 TQVRRAVETY
+432 TQVRRAVEAY

>member
-16 NWLKLLFI
+16 NLLRLLFI
-24 AVATVM
+24 LVATVM

-60 NDTKGQ
+60 NDTKGA

-74 HFFTP
+74 HYFTP

-87 TYLGLEFLGD
+87 TYLGLQFLGD

-104 AENTDTLF
+104 AENADTLF

-124 EFSYQPV
+124 EFKYQPV
-131 VELIKNTKKQ
+131 ADIIKSTNKQ
-141 VIILANQQQ
+141 VVIVGNNQDQ
-150 DRFEVFGRGW
+150 FEIFGSGW
-160 SWADYDQDYQPE
+160 SWADYAEDYQPE

-185 YQSNQKITSI
+185 YQSNKKLEAI
-195 KPFYFFRDNVDLDK
+195 KPFYFFKDIVDLGK
-209 VGEKNWTR
+209 VEEKNWSRSRT
-217 NISGNRF
+217 GNRF
-224 YTTKES
+224 FTTNEN

-238 PFSQEYTPMV
+238 PFSQEDMPMV
-248 KAIELL
+248 KALELL
-254 NDTLGKKISFQ
+254 NDTLGKTISFQ
-265 NYISGPT
+265 KQSTLPATSY
-272 NSFKTIKTVPTD
+272 KTIKTVATD

-289 MMFRSDN
+289 MMLRSDN

-307 EKLLGRMDDAALI
+307 EQLFGKMDDAALL
-320 DSVSKTL
+320 DSTKKL
-327 FTNLP
+327 FFADLP
-332 QRMRWVDGS
+332 QKMRWVDGS

-365 GETRVKNIFEKGG
+365 GEARVKNIFEKGG

-410 YTPKQQKLYFSVL
+410 YTPKLQKLYFSVL

-442 LTKVTKG
+442 LTSVTKG
-449 M
+449 L

>member
-8 RVNPFKFE
+8 RINPFKFE
-16 NWLKLLFI
+16 NLLKLLFI
-24 AVATVM
+24 AVATIM

-43 LLSAEG
+43 LLNSEG
-49 VKGAHIGIAIY
+49 VKGAHVGIAIY
-60 NDTKGQ
+60 NDSKEQ
-66 WLTKYQSD
+66 WLSKYQSD
-74 HFFTP
+74 HYFTP
-79 ASNTKILA
+79 ASNVKILA
-87 TYLGLEFLGD
+87 TYLGLQFLGD

-104 AENTDTLF
+104 AENADTLF

-124 EFSYQPV
+124 EFKYQPV
-131 VELIKNTKKQ
+131 VDIIKNTNKQ
-141 VIILANQQQ
+141 VVIVGNNQDQ
-150 DRFEVFGRGW
+150 FEIFGSGW
-160 SWADYDQDYQPE
+160 SWADYAEDYQPE

-185 YQSNQKITSI
+185 YQSNKKLEAI
-195 KPFYFFRDNVDLDK
+195 KPFYFFKDIVDLGK
-209 VGEKNWTR
+209 VEEKNWSRSRT
-217 NISGNRF
+217 GNRF
-224 YTTKES
+224 FTTNEN

-238 PFSQEYTPMV
+238 PFSQEDMPMV
-248 KAIELL
+248 KALELL

-265 NYISGPT
+265 KQTTLPA
-272 NSFKTIKTVPTD
+272 NSYKTIKTVATD

-289 MMFRSDN
+289 MMLRSDN

-307 EKLLGRMDDAALI
+307 EQLFGKMDDAALL
-320 DSVSKTL
+320 DSTKKL
-327 FTNLP
+327 FFADLP
-332 QRMRWVDGS
+332 QKMRWADGS

-365 GETRVKNIFEKGG
+365 GEARVKNIFEKGG

-423 VANHMSPTS
+423 VANHMSPSS